1 MAFVAYSVRD
11 VPKAIAFY
19 RDVIG
24 LTPGETFGDHW
35 AEFNVGGIAFG
46 IGNGEPLGI
55 TPGSSFA
62 ATFEVDD
69 VAAERE
75 RLVKA
80 GVTVTD
86 VHEAPA
92 AGARSSP
99 TPRATSSGYT
109 SERRSAKLSCVE
121 LEGPRIRLP

>member
-1 MAFVAYSVRD
+1 MVKDMAFVAYSVRD

-24 LTPGETFGDHW
+24 LKPSSMFSDHW
-35 AEFNVGGIAFG
+35 AEFEVGSTTFG

-62 ATFEVDD
+62 ATFEVEN

-75 RLVKA
+75 RLSAA
-80 GVTVTD
+80 GVPVTEVHDTPVCYVAFVTD
-86 VHEAPA
+86 P
-92 AGARSSP
+92 
-99 TPRATSSGYT
+99 
-109 SERRSAKLSCVE
+109 
-121 LEGPRIRLP
+121 EGNRFGIHQRKS